1 MLDSCFAND
10 STEPNFVVILALNKL
25 TGVTKEICTEAPFIK
40 SGLDRNKGK
49 GKSQS
54 YKSQYVYFNTKSAL
68 NNIDFNDYS
77 YRELL
82 EYGQSKDVRKI
93 VNNVLKSNKTIEFNF
108 QGTRKQQHMLAH
120 IFFNNGIIATRVILL
135 GIICV

>member
-1 MLDSCFAND
+1 M
-10 STEPNFVVILALNKL
+10 
-25 TGVTKEICTEAPFIK
+25 
-40 SGLDRNKGK
+40 
-49 GKSQS
+49 
-54 YKSQYVYFNTKSAL
+54 

-120 IFFNNGIIATRVILL
+120 IFFNNGIIATRGDIAGNYMRLSNVK
-135 GIICV
+135 